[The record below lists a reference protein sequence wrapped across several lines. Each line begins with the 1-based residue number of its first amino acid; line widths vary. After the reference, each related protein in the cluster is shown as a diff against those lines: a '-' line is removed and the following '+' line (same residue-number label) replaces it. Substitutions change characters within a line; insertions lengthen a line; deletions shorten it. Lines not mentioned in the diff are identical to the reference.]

1 MAKVEPIAPNLEPV
15 RKSVTVRQT
24 LDAAF
29 RLFTNDIA
37 SWWPVERFSV
47 SQARTRDVVLEPMP
61 GGRVYELRDDGETF
75 DWGKVLVWDPP
86 GRLVLSWHPGDEP
99 DVAQEVE
106 VRFTAMHDSTRVD
119 LEHRSWEQLG
129 ADAAKM
135 RDKYD
140 GGWAYVLDQMAKY
153 IAAQ

>member
-1 MAKVEPIAPNLEPV
+1 MANVEPIAPYLEPV

-37 SWWPVERFSV
+37 SWWPKDRYSV
-47 SQARTRDVVLEPMP
+47 SQARTRDVVLEPLP
-61 GGRVYELRDDGETF
+61 GGRVYELRDDGATF

-86 GRLVLSWHPGDEP
+86 RRLVLSWHPGREP

-106 VRFTAMHDSTRVD
+106 VRFTAMHDGTRVD
-119 LEHRSWEQLG
+119 LEHRNWEQLG

-135 RDKYD
+135 REQYD
-140 GGWAYVLDQMAKY
+140 GGWTYVLDQMAKY